1 MATMTVQDPRV
12 ARTRRAIIDAARA
25 ALLDGDADRLT
36 LSDIAT
42 RAGYSRRAAYAN
54 FTDVHGIIRAVTLDA
69 LELPEGEGGRMT
81 APLAPDELRRR
92 ILQVLIRIEAE
103 RDVLLRIAQL
113 PSQPGLTDAL
123 RDVVDEIFD
132 RSRIGMG
139 LGSADDIHAAFLV
152 GGCVNVLRGWI
163 EGSLSGT
170 PEQLADT
177 ATALIALIGA
187 RSPSGA

>member
-1 MATMTVQDPRV
+1 MV
-12 ARTRRAIIDAARA
+12 RTRRAIIDAARA
-25 ALLDGDADRLT
+25 ALLDGDVERLT
-36 LSDIAT
+36 LSDIAG
-42 RAGYSRRAAYAN
+42 RAGYSRRAAHAN
-54 FTDVHGIIRAVTLDA
+54 FIDLHGIIRAVTLDA
-69 LELPEGEGGRMT
+69 LELPEGDAERMT
-81 APLAPDELRRR
+81 APLAPDELRSR
-92 ILQVLIRIEAE
+92 ILQVLVRIDAE

-152 GGCVNVLRGWI
+152 GGCINVLRGWI
-163 EGSLSGT
+163 EESLSGT

-177 ATALIALIGA
+177 ATALIAVIGA
-187 RSPSGA
+187 RTSNGA